1 MGGELGRDERTGRSV
16 LACVRTVVMAYMC
29 VRACVREGVRE
40 CVRACVRMFV
50 RLHECMNAC
59 ICLMRVCRLRVIM

>member
-40 CVRACVRMFV
+40 CVRACVCLYV
-50 RLHECMNAC
+50 CMNA
-59 ICLMRVCRLRVIM
+59 